1 MIDRASCSVG
11 CVPDAADPDAG
22 LVALSPAGLDAL
34 SSAGLVALSSAG
46 LVALSF
52 AAPVVLAFPAAADVL
67 LQLFHHFDVSTLAAV
82 VLLLRG
88 ERDVLPFLFAP
99 KE

>member
-11 CVPDAADPDAG
+11 CVPDAADPDAD
-22 LVALSPAGLDAL
+22 LVALSPADIDAL
-34 SSAGLVALSSAG
+34 PSAG

-67 LQLFHHFDVSTLAAV
+67 LQLFHHFDVSTLAAA

-88 ERDVLPFLFAP
+88 ERDELPFLFAP
-99 KE
+99 RE